1 MARPFCGG
9 IELTEAISHVLIV
22 DDHPIV
28 LYGLR
33 FLFDQDSRFR
43 VCAEANDAETARSS
57 AGELQPDYIVLDLV
71 LGGRDGI
78 DLVKDLVAI
87 APRARIL
94 VYSSQ
99 SEWRFARRVLQAG
112 ARGYVAK
119 SEGLVV
125 VGQAMQVLA
134 SGESFISA
142 ALQRRLLDD
151 FLGTSGEQEPAD
163 PDQLS
168 DRELQVLRM
177 IGEGLSTG
185 EIGKA
190 LQLSVKTVGTY
201 RERIKSKLAVA
212 SSRALE
218 ELARSY
224 VLER

>member
-1 MARPFCGG
+1 MIFRESGTRVV
-9 IELTEAISHVLIV
+9 ETHNTVLIV

-33 FLFDQDSRFR
+33 FLFDPGSRFQ
-43 VCAEANDAETARSS
+43 VCAEANDAETAR
-57 AGELQPDYIVLDLV
+57 ARAAEFQPDFIVLDLV

-78 DLVKDLVAI
+78 DLVKDLAAMV
-87 APRARIL
+87 PHARIL

-119 SEGLVV
+119 SEGLPVV
-125 VGQAMQVLA
+125 EQAIRVLA
-134 SGESFISA
+134 SGETFISA
-142 ALQRRLLDD
+142 TLQRRLLDD
-151 FLGTSGEQEPAD
+151 FVGTAGEPEAGD

-185 EIGKA
+185 DIGKA
-190 LQLSVKTVGTY
+190 LEISVKTVSTY
-201 RERIKSKLAVA
+201 RERIKSKLAIT

-218 ELARSY
+218 DLARGY
-224 VLER
+224 VTAR